1 MKIINEGIPTK
12 LKFGKNR
19 DLNFITVSSNN
30 TTCDENFEIART
42 ILIQNGEIVGSACV
56 KRIFVLSTYRSA
68 NIPKIVSYPGEPFI

>member
-19 DLNFITVSSNN
+19 DLELITISSTNAK
-30 TTCDENFEIART
+30 CDGNFEISRAVF
-42 ILIQNGEIVGSACV
+42 IQNGEIIESECV

-68 NIPKIVSYPGEPFI
+68 NIPKIFSYPGEPFI